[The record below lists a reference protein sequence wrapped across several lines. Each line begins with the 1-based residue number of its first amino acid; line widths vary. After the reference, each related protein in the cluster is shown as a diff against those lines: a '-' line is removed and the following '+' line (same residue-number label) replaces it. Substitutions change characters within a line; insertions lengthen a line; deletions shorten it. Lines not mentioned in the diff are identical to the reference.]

1 MKLLYS
7 TSAILVACAVS
18 SVGAAENA
26 VPAEPAGAPAS
37 GLTSALPHIE
47 TLASETNRIS
57 YSIGVNAARNL
68 QANFPS
74 LNLEFLLLGFR
85 DVYDGE
91 RLKLTEDQINASI
104 ARYNE
109 LSTAHVQ
116 KQVSDFKATNLENA
130 ERFLEQNGKKE
141 GVVTLPS
148 GLQYRVLS
156 KGQGPTPQANGMA
169 IVQFHGKALNGRTV
183 ESTLDGDNRG
193 PATIELTKALPFM
206 REALAQMPLGA
217 KWELYVHP
225 KLAHGDRGT
234 ERVAPNELLIYS
246 LEVVG
251 VQ

>member
-7 TSAILVACAVS
+7 TSAIILACTVS
-18 SVGAAENA
+18 SVGAADHTA
-26 VPAEPAGAPAS
+26 PAQPAGAPAP

-74 LNLEFLLLGFR
+74 LNFEFFLLGLR
-85 DVYDGE
+85 DIYDAE
-91 RLKLTEDQINASI
+91 RLKLSEDQINASI

-116 KQVSDFKATNLENA
+116 KQVSDFKAVNLENA

-148 GLQYRVLS
+148 GLQYRVLG
-156 KGQGPTPQANGMA
+156 KGQGPTPQPTGMA

-183 ESTLDGDNRG
+183 ESTLDGDKRG
-193 PATIELTKALPFM
+193 PATIELAKALPFL
-206 REALAQMPLGA
+206 REALSQMPLGA

-225 KLAHGDRGT
+225 KLAYGDRGT
-234 ERVAPNELLIYS
+234 ERIAPNELLIYS

>member
-7 TSAILVACAVS
+7 TSAILLACAVS
-18 SVGAAENA
+18 AVSAADNGA
-26 VPAEPAGAPAS
+26 PAQPAGAPAS

-68 QANFPS
+68 QANFPA
-74 LNLEFLLLGFR
+74 LNLEFFLLGLR
-85 DVYDGE
+85 DIYDEE

-116 KQVSDFKATNLENA
+116 KQVSDFKTANLQNA

-141 GVVTLPS
+141 GVITVPS

-156 KGQGPTPQANGMA
+156 KGQGPIPQTNGMA

-183 ESTLDGDNRG
+183 ETTLDGDNRG
-193 PATIELTKALPFM
+193 PATIELKKALPFM
-206 REALAQMPLGA
+206 REALSQMPLGA

>member
-1 MKLLYS
+1 MKLFYS
-7 TSAILVACAVS
+7 APAILLACAVS
-18 SVGAAENA
+18 SVGAADNRA
-26 VPAEPAGAPAS
+26 PAQPAGAPAA
-37 GLTSALPHIE
+37 GFTSALPHME

-74 LNLEFLLLGFR
+74 LNLEFFLLGLR
-85 DVYDGE
+85 DIFDEE
-91 RLKLTEDQINASI
+91 RLKMNEDQINVAI
-104 ARYNE
+104 ARYTE
-109 LSTAHVQ
+109 LATAHVQ
-116 KQVSDFKATNLENA
+116 KQVSDFKAVNLQNA

-148 GLQYRVLS
+148 GLQYRQLS
-156 KGQGPTPQANGMA
+156 TGQGPTPQATGAA

-183 ESTLDGDNRG
+183 ETTLDGENRG
-193 PATIELTKALPFM
+193 PATIELAKALPFM
-206 REALAQMPLGA
+206 REALAQMPLGS

-234 ERVAPNELLIYS
+234 ERIAPNELLIYS